1 MTSLDTSAT
10 ATVDVAPASGTGTG
24 TGTEAPADTGTRELL
39 VRQVRLEADG
49 VVSLQLADPS
59 GKALAPWEPGAHLDL
74 VLPSGLVRQYSLCG
88 DPAERHHY
96 TVAVLKEPASRGG
109 SREIHDTGLVGRLL
123 TVRGPRNQF
132 RLTDAEHYLF
142 LAGGI
147 GVTPIVPMLAAV
159 AALGRPYRLVYGGRT
174 RASMAF
180 LDRLGAIGGGTLEV
194 LPEDEA
200 GWPDLDAIVSS
211 APAGTAVYCCGPA
224 GMIAALEGVCE
235 RHLPPGSLHVE
246 RFTAPV
252 APVAGELDAE
262 PGATFEVELAR
273 TGVVLQVPPDRSL
286 LRVVLEAVP
295 SHLYSCEEGY
305 CGTCEARVLDGEP
318 DHRDTVLTDE
328 EKDEG
333 KMILC
338 VGRACSPRLVLDL

>member
-1 MTSLDTSAT
+1 MTTLAATPEATS
-10 ATVDVAPASGTGTG
+10 S
-24 TGTEAPADTGTRELL
+24 EETGTRELL

-49 VVSLQLADPS
+49 VVSLELADPS
-59 GKALAPWEPGAHLDL
+59 GGLLAPWEPGAHLDL

-88 DPAERHHY
+88 DPADRRAY
-96 TVAVLKEPASRGG
+96 TVAVLREAASRGG
-109 SREIHDTGLVGRLL
+109 SKEIHDTALVGRRL

-132 RLTDAEHYLF
+132 RLVDAERYLF

-147 GVTPIVPMLAAV
+147 GVTPIVPM
-159 AALGRPYRLVYGGRT
+159 AALVAGRGRPFRLVYGGRS

-180 LDRLGAIGGGTLEV
+180 LDRLGDLCGGALEV
-194 LPEDEA
+194 LPEEEV
-200 GWPDLDAIVSS
+200 GWPDLEAIVSDQ
-211 APAGTAVYCCGPA
+211 PAGTAVYCCGPA
-224 GMIAALEGVCE
+224 GMIAAVEEVCG
-235 RHLPPGSLHVE
+235 RHLEPGALHVE

-252 APVAGELDAE
+252 APSGEDLDAE
-262 PGATFEVELAR
+262 PGETFEVELAR
-273 TGVVLQVPPDRSL
+273 SGVVLTVPPDRSL

-305 CGTCEARVLDGEP
+305 CGTCEATVLDGDP

-328 EKDEG
+328 EKAER

-338 VGRACSPRLVLDL
+338 VGRSHSPRLVLDL